1 MDTITLKIP
10 SINCGH
16 CVMTI
21 KRESGTVEGVE
32 FVSGDPAAKTATFK
46 VANDQALKQLKATL
60 AEAGYPAQ
68 G

>member
-1 MDTITLKIP
+1 
-10 SINCGH
+10 
-16 CVMTI
+16 MTI
-21 KRESGTVEGVE
+21 KREGSAVAGVE

-60 AEAGYPAQ
+60 AEVGYPVQ